1 MNSELVNI
9 IKELIGNVTAFLH
22 DDDNSWDDPYEVMRG
37 MIVEDTLNKALA
49 IPQLHDWATD
59 TLAAAAVWAEMRA
72 EMEKQEAAEW
82 EKQMTETPTPNRA
95 RRHPRIQGGQHN
107 ESRSGS

>member
-49 IPQLHDWATD
+49 DS
-59 TLAAAAVWAEMRA
+59 AAPRLGHRHARGGGRVGRGI
-72 EMEKQEAAEW
+72 
-82 EKQMTETPTPNRA
+82 RA
-95 RRHPRIQGGQHN
+95 RRWR
-107 ESRSGS
+107 SRRRPSGRSK